1 MSKPVTPMGPFTLP
15 SLASEAS
22 PVKDLALRAAAGDA
36 GATGALLRSIRPG
49 VVAVVRRVIGG
60 SAPADVDDA
69 VQHALIAL
77 IQALPAYRGDAEP
90 GAYAKAIAV
99 RAALT
104 VRRRSSSAS
113 RRTDDY
119 DLTSLPS
126 AQPSPSDD
134 AKAQQR
140 RALLR
145 QLLDEIPA
153 EQAEAL
159 AMRVVLGWSLEE
171 IAASAGVPLNTV
183 RSRTRLAKE
192 ALRRKIEAAPEL
204 LEALGPH

>member
-1 MSKPVTPMGPFTLP
+1 
-15 SLASEAS
+15 
-22 PVKDLALRAAAGDA
+22 
-36 GATGALLRSIRPG
+36 